1 MKIVSLRKSYK
12 PSFFFIKPR
21 DQKSTF
27 VLSASMV
34 LFLIGLG
41 LGNIKD
47 ITVKGI
53 FSGYACAANCK
64 HKGLITKSSGWDIH
78 SDIFDKLLI
87 KTNNIRSFLT
97 NSIRMHCSL
106 VLFYMIEKISLHC
119 RFIRNFGPLGTRT
132 QKSRDKTIGF

>member
-78 SDIFDKLLI
+78 SDIFDKLLMI
-87 KTNNIRSFLT
+87 TLIAFDPFS
-97 NSIRMHCSL
+97 RMPSECTVLL
-106 VLFYMIEKISLHC
+106 VLFYKRYIEENVIALIHSEL
-119 RFIRNFGPLGTRT
+119 RPTRT
-132 QKSRDKTIGF
+132 QKLWDKTICF

>member
-1 MKIVSLRKSYK
+1 
-12 PSFFFIKPR
+12 
-21 DQKSTF
+21 
-27 VLSASMV
+27 MV

-87 KTNNIRSFLT
+87 KTLITFDPS
-97 NSIRMHCSL
+97 SRMPSECTVLL
-106 VLFYMIEKISLHC
+106 VLFYRRKCIDSFRTLAHFELEL
-119 RFIRNFGPLGTRT
+119 RN
-132 QKSRDKTIGF
+132 

>member
-1 MKIVSLRKSYK
+1 
-12 PSFFFIKPR
+12 
-21 DQKSTF
+21 
-27 VLSASMV
+27 MV

-64 HKGLITKSSGWDIH
+64 HKGLITKSSGWNIH

-87 KTNNIRSFLT
+87 ITLITFGPS
-97 NSIRMHCSL
+97 SRMPSECTVLL
-106 VLFYMIEKISLHC
+106 VLFYMIEEN
-119 RFIRNFGPLGTRT
+119 FIAENFIEENFIALSIHLELRT
-132 QKSRDKTIGF
+132 QKLRDKTIGFWSISSC

>member
-12 PSFFFIKPR
+12 PSFFIKPH

-53 FSGYACAANCK
+53 FSGYVCTANCK
-64 HKGLITKSSGWDIH
+64 HKGLITKSPGWDIY

-87 KTNNIRSFLT
+87 ITNCIRSFLT
-97 NSIRMHCSL
+97 NAIRMHCSPCSFL
-106 VLFYMIEKISLHC
+106 YEIYRGKFHC
-119 RFIRNFGPLGTRT
+119 IVDSFGTSAHFELELRN
-132 QKSRDKTIGF
+132 